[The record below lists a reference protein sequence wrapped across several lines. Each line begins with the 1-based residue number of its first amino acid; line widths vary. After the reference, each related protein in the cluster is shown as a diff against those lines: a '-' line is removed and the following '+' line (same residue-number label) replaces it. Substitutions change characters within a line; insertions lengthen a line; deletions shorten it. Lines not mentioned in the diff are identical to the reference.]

1 MKGREI
7 KWREF
12 KIGEEGMRARGKS
25 GPPTQ
30 TQETPKS
37 EKKSKETSFNRERS
51 LIPSTSLQTLSRS
64 DPNLGL
70 LRSSRPE

>member
-37 EKKSKETSFNRERS
+37 EKETSFNRERS